1 MELFINGTSVGGATK
16 SACNWANAS
25 RFDVGRRKYSTTE
38 DYMTGRI
45 DDLRFYQTVLTQE
58 EIDVISTSRGIE
70 GSGGGAGGG
79 LLLLGVG

>member
-1 MELFINGTSVGGATK
+1 
-16 SACNWANAS
+16 
-25 RFDVGRRKYSTTE
+25 
-38 DYMTGRI
+38 MTGRI

-70 GSGGGAGGG
+70 GGVSGAGGG